1 MELEQ
6 ADLKQAPTES
16 GAIKKEM
23 HKATEGEHVTTYDP
37 DIDDI
42 KHLIQLE
49 TRYDKGWISDSKEE
63 RIRAIDW
70 GLKVLEVQELVEHS
84 FYLESVRDELVK
96 IRKAIYDCLENL

>member
-6 ADLKQAPTES
+6 ADLKQAPTEVD
-16 GAIKKEM
+16 ALKKDM
-23 HKATEGEHVTTYDP
+23 HKATEGVHITTYDP
-37 DIDDI
+37 DLDDI

-70 GLKVLEVQELVEHS
+70 GLKVIQVQELGEQS
-84 FYLESVRDELVK
+84 YQLESVRDELVK
-96 IRKAIYDCLENL
+96 IRKAIYDCLEQ